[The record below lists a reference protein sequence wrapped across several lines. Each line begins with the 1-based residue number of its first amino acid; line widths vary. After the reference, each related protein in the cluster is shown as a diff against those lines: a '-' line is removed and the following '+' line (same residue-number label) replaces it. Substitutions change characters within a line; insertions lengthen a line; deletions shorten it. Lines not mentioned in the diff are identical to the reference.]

1 MAPYNKY
8 IAYVSK
14 KCLTVE
20 LKISSKNLFD
30 IEISNLFTLFISGLA
45 ITLTQLYAV
54 KGVCFLK
61 SSLNG
66 EGGNNLISLDFFS
79 FFIFHSDFTVIQ

>member
-1 MAPYNKY
+1 
-8 IAYVSK
+8 
-14 KCLTVE
+14 LE
-20 LKISSKNLFD
+20 ISSKNLFD

-66 EGGNNLISLDFFS
+66 EGGNN
-79 FFIFHSDFTVIQ
+79 